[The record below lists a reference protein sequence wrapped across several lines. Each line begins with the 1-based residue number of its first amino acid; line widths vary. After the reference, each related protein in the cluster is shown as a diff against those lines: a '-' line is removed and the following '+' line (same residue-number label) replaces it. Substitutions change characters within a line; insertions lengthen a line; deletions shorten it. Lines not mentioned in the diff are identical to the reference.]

1 MARPGAPAVVAVTN
15 GSGSTGR
22 CPVLVIVHGEGSVSA
37 MKLAEAADS
46 VCEIVWLVDEG
57 EFTEPR
63 MLRFLRKLGTTIDM
77 SGMSLDETAD
87 ALRACQPDGILAFA
101 EHLIPI
107 ASMMAE
113 RLGLDYHDS
122 MVTKR
127 LVDKFEQ
134 REALR
139 AAGLPV
145 PRFVVVPPSP
155 TPADI
160 DAIASHV
167 DFPVVLKPRRGAG
180 SRDTVRV
187 GDVAQL
193 RAALDQPS
201 TPTPAGAQDEPMI
214 VEEFLVGTPTETGPD
229 FADYISVESL
239 VSGGTIS
246 HMAVTGRFPLA
257 EPFRE
262 SGLFIPSD
270 ISPSLT
276 EKVLDVATK
285 AISAIGV
292 HVGFLHTEIK
302 LTPNGPQIIE
312 VNGRL
317 GGSIPE
323 MSALALGVDL
333 FELAFRVAVGEH
345 VVFDTLLP
353 TTGVGY
359 LFTPHSP
366 QWARRV
372 VGVEGL
378 DRLGEYPGVKTVFL
392 NRQPG
397 DDIDWRKGSLEFVFS
412 VIGAAPDYGSLLAVK
427 QFLDEKVKVT
437 YA

>member
-139 AAGLPV
+139 AGSARPPIRRGPPVSHAGRHRCDCVSRGLPG
-145 PRFVVVPPSP
+145 RAQAPSG
-155 TPADI
+155 
-160 DAIASHV
+160 
-167 DFPVVLKPRRGAG
+167 RGEQG
-180 SRDTVRV
+180 HRRV